1 MSIPMTRT
9 LTSQSMASSVFGPVV
24 AVGVGGGGGG
34 GGGGSVIVQSQTKK
48 PPPQATRGRAKTVSG
63 GMPSP
68 YEVPE
73 GSTISR
79 SDGSS
84 SIRSNSAHQQRTQQ
98 IPPPPAHSP
107 PPLTHSSME
116 MRAYISDKNNRQPKT
131 SVPMMPGGQNTLPRA
146 MSQQRSYSSS
156 HAEHFSTAAKQMK
169 SEGNLPI
176 LETSEEKLV
185 YIRPPLDSS
194 VENSIHSSSSYSGGG
209 GGGEGGRG
217 GGSDRGS
224 ANSNRHYHPYSDQTQ
239 QQQQQMVMKN
249 GNMAFSPGG
258 MNGSMTSSEH
268 FSSYSEATTN
278 PGSLPPLPSN
288 SSSQQQMMMA
298 LNRLPP
304 PPSSSAHHHPTILE
318 HQEREMQ
325 PHHNVITIGGG
336 IGGPQAGRES
346 IFSETS
352 TELSISSTSGSLRE
366 TSPGFSW
373 EQHPRGGVAS
383 DVGMGMMGGAG
394 QRRRRSHSPERETF
408 SDVGGAATHHVFKKV

>member
-156 HAEHFSTAAKQMK
+156 HAENFSTAAKQMK

-209 GGGEGGRG
+209 EGGRG

-224 ANSNRHYHPYSDQTQ
+224 ANSNRHYHPYSDQT

-278 PGSLPPLPSN
+278 PGSLPPPPSN

-304 PPSSSAHHHPTILE
+304 PPSSSAAHHHPTILE